1 MIFLRILANANET
14 GFAQKIT
21 YCKRGN
27 IHWAKYSRFQP
38 YEVFCGNTFAVP
50 WPAVFV
56 IYVFTGKLMILLKTV
71 KTAKV

>member
-1 MIFLRILANANET
+1 MGLGLLTVLIECSNVLLEN
-14 GFAQKIT
+14 
-21 YCKRGN
+21 CKCGN
-27 IHWAKYSRFQP
+27 IHYAKYSRFQP